1 MTEPTSTSAAATAAG
16 GLRTAAGGLSLVAGS
31 VFGLPIAALV
41 FGFAGALFSLKIDET
56 ERNLWARVT
65 SVAMGTI
72 VAAVTAYPVAEWL
85 HPEGSVTAS
94 WVPAAAI
101 LIGAGCEILLKTG
114 INALVSRLKQLGGQS

>member
-16 GLRTAAGGLSLVAGS
+16 GLRAGGLSLVAGS

-72 VAAVTAYPVAEWL
+72 VAAVTAYPVADWL
-85 HPEGSVTAS
+85 HPEGSLTAS

-114 INALVSRLKQLGGQS
+114 INALVSRIKQLGGQS